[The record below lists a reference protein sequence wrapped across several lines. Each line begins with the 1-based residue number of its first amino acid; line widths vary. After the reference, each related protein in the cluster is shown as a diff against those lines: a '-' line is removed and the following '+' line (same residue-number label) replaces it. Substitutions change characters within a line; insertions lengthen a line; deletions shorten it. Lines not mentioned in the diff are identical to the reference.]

1 MKTGMGF
8 LLPGSSQKHP
18 QLHSG
23 LGVTVA
29 PQHESKSREG
39 RATWGVAV
47 AGLALGAHAGLL
59 CALRRRGR
67 SAVKAAETAAE
78 QRLFE
83 SVYLDYTS
91 EYLKGPMYFPGH
103 VDSRSDAP
111 QCLFF
116 KSTLPHDGMTR
127 NFICSSPLAVVLCI
141 VALVTV
147 AGPAFLLPGISQ
159 RSPRMN
165 SGRTVASQHASNS
178 REGVGQASW
187 GAAVAG
193 FALAA
198 HVGLFCTLRRS
209 SRTAAKAA
217 ETAAEQRLFESVYL
231 DYTSEYLKGPMYFQE
246 DKLQGFLPDYPGNPM
261 FKNGKMTSNAT
272 GNLKTFSS
280 NELAFL
286 SLL

>member
-1 MKTGMGF
+1 MLT
-8 LLPGSSQKHP
+8 
-18 QLHSG
+18 
-23 LGVTVA
+23 
-29 PQHESKSREG
+29 
-39 RATWGVAV
+39 
-47 AGLALGAHAGLL
+47 
-59 CALRRRGR
+59 RGQTRR
-67 SAVKAAETAAE
+67 SACFL
-78 QRLFE
+78 R
-83 SVYLDYTS
+83 
-91 EYLKGPMYFPGH
+91 
-103 VDSRSDAP
+103 AP
-111 QCLFF
+111 C
-116 KSTLPHDGMTR
+116 PHDGMTR
-127 NFICSSPLAVVLCI
+127 NFICASLLAVVLCI

-286 SLL
+286 SLLFFGIGLYGNIQFNYLDPQWAKVDIGENFNATYVYESFFLPISFFFHIAAYIQKQNGK